1 MLEYDRTDVSAGLEV
16 SKTSAEKYGQEKT
29 PFLDTFHAVFGKK
42 KQKCFV
48 VWEDNEKVMP
58 LCIMLPKM
66 SEYRKNY
73 NETKFITF

>member
-16 SKTSAEKYGQEKT
+16 SKTSPEKYGQEKT
-29 PFLDTFHAVFGKK
+29 PYLDTFHAVFGKK

-58 LCIMLPKM
+58 LQKWVNIEKIIMKL
-66 SEYRKNY
+66 NL
-73 NETKFITF
+73 